1 MHGATICPEY
11 LGPQPSGS
19 GGKGGRVLGMSSE
32 SSSGAGRFIA
42 TALVLL
48 IVIIEAYIWIKGQSG
63 WD

>member
-1 MHGATICPEY
+1 
-11 LGPQPSGS
+11 
-19 GGKGGRVLGMSSE
+19 MSSE